1 MPSEKHLINISLQYD
16 LCSQTKKNIQ
26 YFVLLF
32 NLTRTTKSSFN
43 IHMEKEWK
51 SIIIKWKYK
60 ERKPRHIHVP

>member
-32 NLTRTTKSSFN
+32 NFVRTTKSSFN

-51 SIIIKWKYK
+51 SIIIK
-60 ERKPRHIHVP
+60 